1 MLSVIVPC
9 YNEEK
14 NIPEII
20 LKFDKIL
27 SESNENIEV
36 ILVNNGSTDKS
47 NFSFQKHI
55 KETQQNIKVL
65 NIKKN
70 VGYGHGI
77 LSGLKKSKGDVLSWT
92 HADLQTDPNDIIV
105 AYSEF
110 KKYNDP
116 ELVVK
121 GKRRNRNLIDSF
133 FTWGMQV
140 YCTIVLK
147 NKLNDIN
154 AQPKVF
160 SRVFYNR
167 NFKNAPIDFSLD
179 LFLLFKAKKI
189 KTVNVFFH
197 KRKFEEAKG
206 GGTIKGKI
214 KLIKRTLDYIKNLK
228 KNDKF

>member
-154 AQPKVF
+154 AQPKIF
-160 SRVFYNR
+160 SRSFYNK

-228 KNDKF
+228 KQ